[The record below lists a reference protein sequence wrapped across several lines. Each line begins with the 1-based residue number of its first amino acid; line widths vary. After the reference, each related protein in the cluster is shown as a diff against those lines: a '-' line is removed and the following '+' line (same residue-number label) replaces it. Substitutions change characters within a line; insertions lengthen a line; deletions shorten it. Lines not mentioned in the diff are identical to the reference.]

1 MNRDFYEEEKK
12 NDLQAIE
19 KKDKEL
25 SELGGLILEILKKS
39 DSIENIEKELS
50 EDNLRVYKMFLQSN
64 KEKEK
69 EKEKLTSDEVVLDK
83 DEEINVNKTIK
94 SNIQTS
100 NEK

>member
-1 MNRDFYEEEKK
+1 M
-12 NDLQAIE
+12 
-19 KKDKEL
+19 
-25 SELGGLILEILKKS
+25 GGLILEILKKS